1 MTGDSAACPG
11 WRDAATVNRGLVSD
25 AYIGNPHSLH
35 ATCALATIF
44 VSPIFNK
51 IEKDPNQIRRA
62 QSEAQLRG
70 RAMQQS
76 LCIIPDAD
84 IQHPAL
90 RHAMTMN
97 TSIKLLIIKKLIKT
111 TIIATVKMVLII

>member
-1 MTGDSAACPG
+1 MTDDSAACPG

-44 VSPIFNK
+44 VSRELINFAGLGSPT
-51 IEKDPNQIRRA
+51 QA
-62 QSEAQLRG
+62 WGG

-76 LCIIPDAD
+76 LCIIPGAD

-111 TIIATVKMVLII
+111 TIIVKMVLII

>member
-51 IEKDPNQIRRA
+51 IEKDPRELIKFAGLGSPTQA
-62 QSEAQLRG
+62 WGG

-97 TSIKLLIIKKLIKT
+97 TSIKLLIIKK
-111 TIIATVKMVLII
+111 

>member
-1 MTGDSAACPG
+1 LKKILGELINFA
-11 WRDAATVNRGLVSD
+11 GL
-25 AYIGNPHSLH
+25 G
-35 ATCALATIF
+35 
-44 VSPIFNK
+44 SPT
-51 IEKDPNQIRRA
+51 QA
-62 QSEAQLRG
+62 WGG

-76 LCIIPDAD
+76 LCIIPGAD

-111 TIIATVKMVLII
+111 TIIVKMVLGSWQVHARAMLMTTKPTKNIKNNNIRE